1 MMSTGVIQST
11 ASALSIRIAANFTID
26 PIEEFL
32 SYWMKMLG
40 ITSEI
45 RIAPYNQVFQQL
57 LEGGLLRGNRGGI
70 NLVALDLDA
79 WLPQGS
85 LAEARPQLERAVA
98 DLISVLQASSSSGA
112 GGAVLVFPAAGQRD
126 GLGETA

>member
-40 ITSEI
+40 ITSGI

-57 LEGGLLRGNRGGI
+57 LEGGLLRT
-70 NLVALDLDA
+70 
-79 WLPQGS
+79 
-85 LAEARPQLERAVA
+85 ERALA
-98 DLISVLQASSSSGA
+98 KLDEGTYGICDRCGAPIPAGRLRAMPDSVLCVAC
-112 GGAVLVFPAAGQRD
+112 AATEPR
-126 GLGETA
+126 AAPRRR